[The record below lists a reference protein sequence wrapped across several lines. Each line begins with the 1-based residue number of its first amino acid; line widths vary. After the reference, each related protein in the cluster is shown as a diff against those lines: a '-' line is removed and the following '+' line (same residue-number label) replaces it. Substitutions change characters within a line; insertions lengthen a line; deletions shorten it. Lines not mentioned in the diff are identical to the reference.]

1 MYDRLRLFLL
11 WRGMKAAV
19 KRFCRKCLVCVT
31 RRGCKPI
38 FRSHLQHVSAGGP
51 FHHLAVDVLQ
61 LPFMDISWVE
71 VFPMADQKT
80 ETIAKL
86 FIENVVC

>member
-1 MYDRLRLFLL
+1 M
-11 WRGMKAAV
+11 
-19 KRFCRKCLVCVT
+19 
-31 RRGCKPI
+31 
-38 FRSHLQHVSAGGP
+38 QHVPVGRH
-51 FHHLAVDVLQ
+51 FHHVAFDVLQ
-61 LPFMDISWVE
+61 LSFMDISWVQ